1 MVGALVGVFLLFSCG
16 VGWYTV
22 WWRTRKRTLIRSEND
37 VDTMN
42 LLFVLGIE
50 EPKEDLD
57 EGIPLI
63 AEMILAGSSE
73 NPKAVRNE
81 GFGDNDDDQDKG
93 KAKGRK

>member
-1 MVGALVGVFLLFSCG
+1 
-16 VGWYTV
+16 
-22 WWRTRKRTLIRSEND
+22 
-37 VDTMN
+37 MN